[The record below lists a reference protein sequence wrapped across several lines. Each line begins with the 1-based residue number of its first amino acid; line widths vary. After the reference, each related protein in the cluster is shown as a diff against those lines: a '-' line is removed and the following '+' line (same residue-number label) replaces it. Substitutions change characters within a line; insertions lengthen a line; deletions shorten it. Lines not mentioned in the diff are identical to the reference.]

1 MSIIVL
7 GNDFCGEG
15 VEPVH
20 DSMAMDVGR
29 AKDELEDKG
38 FHCALWE
45 RVGRS
50 AATSFH
56 VALEIRVDV
65 LKHLQPECCFRHL
78 RRMHSKEPPMQR
90 AR

>member
-1 MSIIVL
+1 M
-7 GNDFCGEG
+7 
-15 VEPVH
+15 H

-50 AATSFH
+50 TATSFH

-65 LKHLQPECCFRHL
+65 LKHLQP
-78 RRMHSKEPPMQR
+78 
-90 AR
+90 